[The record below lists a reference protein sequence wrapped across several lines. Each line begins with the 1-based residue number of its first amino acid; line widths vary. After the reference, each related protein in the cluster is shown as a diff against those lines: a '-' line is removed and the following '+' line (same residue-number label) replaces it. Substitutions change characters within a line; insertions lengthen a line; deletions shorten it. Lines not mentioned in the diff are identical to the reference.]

1 MEKRL
6 MYKRENMQQGGEG
19 KDEEGGRNWVI
30 CKREVAELAP
40 SCECCG
46 WLVPSSGLSLER
58 D

>member
-1 MEKRL
+1 
-6 MYKRENMQQGGEG
+6 MYKREKMQQGGEG

-30 CKREVAELAP
+30 WKREVAELAP